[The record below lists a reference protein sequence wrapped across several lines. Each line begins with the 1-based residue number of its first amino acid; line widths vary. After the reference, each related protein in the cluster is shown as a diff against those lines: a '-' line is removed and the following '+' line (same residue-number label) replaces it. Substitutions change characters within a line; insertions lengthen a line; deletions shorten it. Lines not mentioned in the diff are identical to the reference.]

1 MKVILNGL
9 SLDKTMMH
17 NVIQKMEDDKEI
29 KNLIKKA
36 RFDLIIGILISVF
49 VISIFLSIIFEKL
62 SIFLIT
68 FGTLTFGTLAFA
80 TFLQWL
86 LPYFNILRGFSKT
99 SKDLKDYIK
108 FIFSSN
114 SPKKP
119 LDLWG
124 FFISNLSDS
133 HSLIPALKLA
143 EKDIKYIYCGQPY
156 YEIKFIDSILFS
168 ISPKM
173 EEKYSI
179 KKTYSKFYKLF
190 AMKTFKNEM
199 EKKIFQYRTR
209 ELLQSKYVFGIFY
222 LSNFLYEIIKNKS
235 NKRFNFKIADKIGD
249 KYEYAKECIK
259 LSSDPERTLFNQDST
274 LKTID
279 ITVENIFMLKDK
291 IPKKI
296 AKNEILI
303 PFKRYIA
310 LPTRYV
316 EGNYKRFADGD
327 IILPEIPAFTKNES
341 TDIDI
346 YSLGGAEHNLPFLHI
361 VNCHRYLSKG
371 SRKFGIVENKFDAP
385 LDEKK
390 HRYIDFRVGASH
402 FVYGINNEVRHR
414 MIEDISE
421 EKDNSNQAEVFR
433 LKINNYNIYS
443 FYGYS
448 APMTRIAFLKFL
460 CEMKNEDSKFIPK
473 ENEFR
478 LYEVDIK
485 ESKNIYESEF
495 INEWDRLDCMNEPEK
510 FSMISKYVITK

>member
-9 SLDKTMMH
+9 SLDKTIMH

-36 RFDLIIGILISVF
+36 RFDLIIEILISVF
-49 VISIFLSIIFEKL
+49 AISIFLGIIYGKL

-68 FGTLTFGTLAFA
+68 FGTLTFA
-80 TFLQWL
+80 TFLLWL
-86 LPYFNILRGFSKT
+86 LPYFNILRGLLKT

-108 FIFSSN
+108 FIRSSN

-199 EKKIFQYRTR
+199 EKKYFQYNTR

-235 NKRFNFKIADKIGD
+235 NEKFNFKIADEIGD
-249 KYEYAKECIK
+249 KLEYAKECIK
-259 LSSDPERTLFNQDST
+259 LSSDPERTIFNQDST
-274 LKTID
+274 SKTID
-279 ITVENIFMLKDK
+279 ITVKNIFMLKDE

-296 AKNEILI
+296 AKNEMLI

-310 LPTRYV
+310 LPTRV
-316 EGNYKRFADGD
+316 EGNYKRVADGD
-327 IILPEIPAFTKNES
+327 IILPEIPALTKNKD

-346 YSLGGAEHNLPFLHI
+346 YSLGGAEHNLPLLHI
-361 VNCHRYLSKG
+361 INCHRYLSKG

-385 LDEKK
+385 PNEKK

-402 FVYGINNEVRHR
+402 FVYGINSEVKHR

-421 EKDNSNQAEVFR
+421 ETDNSNQAEVFR
-433 LKINNYNIYS
+433 LKINNYNIFS

-460 CEMKNEDSKFIPK
+460 YEMKNKDSKFIPK

-485 ESKNIYESEF
+485 KSKNIYESEF
-495 INEWDRLDCMNEPEK
+495 LNEWDRFDCMNEPEK
-510 FSMISKYVITK
+510 FLTISKCVITK